1 LFNKKK
7 QERLREKRE
16 KERDMVRRQ
25 MQVEKEHRQDVEN
38 LKKQEFEY
46 AQEHI
51 QKWVDEKE
59 TKQISSSADEELDFI
74 LHEEEESSD
83 DDIDVEAIR
92 ARIKAQLAPQP
103 LPPPRAKNTTAVEVS
118 FTSRGA
124 IPTNTAR
131 ETEDQKWLT
140 RIKLAKA
147 LHARSGKA
155 TKESIDSNEAKLL
168 KQKGIE
174 FFRLGNYESAVH
186 AFTDSIKHD
195 PTDTRFTVFTQR
207 ILQ

>member
-1 LFNKKK
+1 
-7 QERLREKRE
+7 
-16 KERDMVRRQ
+16 MVKRQ
-25 MQVEKEHRQDVEN
+25 MQVEREHREDVEN
-38 LKKQEFEY
+38 LKKKEFDQ

-51 QKWVDEKE
+51 QRWVEEKE
-59 TKQISSSADEELDFI
+59 TRSTISATDEELDYI
-74 LHEEEESSD
+74 THQENEEESSD

-92 ARIKAQLAPQP
+92 AKIKAQFAPQP
-103 LPPPRAKNTTAVEVS
+103 LPPPRASNTTAVEVS

-155 TKESIDSNEAKLL
+155 TKESLDSNEAKLL

-174 FFRLGNYESAVH
+174 FFRLGNFESAIH

-195 PTDTRFTVFTQR
+195 PTDTRFTNFT
-207 ILQ
+207 